1 MILRIVLGR
10 FATARDA
17 DALVGLRERL
27 SSAARPVWGLESL
40 FVGVRPAVPSDGPP
54 VQAVIGT
61 VWTDVERMARA
72 TAHDEAERFL
82 AGRLDLPF
90 DLERTD
96 HYEIVGRTFAALPPT
111 GVSYVR
117 ILRIRARPS
126 GEASLIE
133 ILRTHQARFVDI
145 GVVASHLGRRLT
157 EDGDVEAV
165 GVSIWPDLESIR
177 AATGGSLD
185 APLFED
191 ELADWREQRSLDLFA
206 GVEIAPRLPSA
217 SGPPM
222 FVLDEELR
230 IVDVTSTAAALLGLP
245 PTDLVGRPAGSLF
258 ATADDAPD
266 ADWADRLAD
275 GSTIGEA
282 AWTVPDVGVVLIRY
296 VAARDVPVVGRHTV
310 VVARRQDPPPTLED
324 LTEAVRLAFPGL
336 DPAPP

>member
-27 SSAARPVWGLESL
+27 SSAARPVRGLESL

-133 ILRTHQARFVDI
+133 ILRSHQARFVDI

-191 ELADWREQRSLDLFA
+191 ELADWRDQRSLA
-206 GVEIAPRLPSA
+206 
-217 SGPPM
+217 M

-296 VAARDVPVVGRHTV
+296 VAARDVPVIGRHTV